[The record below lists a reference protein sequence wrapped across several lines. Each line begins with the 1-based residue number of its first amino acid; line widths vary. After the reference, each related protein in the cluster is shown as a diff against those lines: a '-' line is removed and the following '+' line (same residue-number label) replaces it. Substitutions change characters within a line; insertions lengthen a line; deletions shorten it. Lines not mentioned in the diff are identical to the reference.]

1 MRESS
6 LDNGVRVVTERVPGV
21 RSAAVG
27 VWVRQGSAHEPKELG
42 GVSHFL
48 EHLVFKGTE
57 RRSAREIALSLES
70 LGGSLDA
77 YTTREYTTYQAL
89 VLDDHLG
96 IALDVLADLVLHPR
110 LEADD
115 LELERH
121 VVLEEIAGVEDT
133 PDDLVFD
140 LHGSRFWKGHGY
152 GRPILGT
159 RDTVNSFEV
168 GDLRR
173 VHEERYGGRNILVGC
188 AGNIEHDHIVDSV
201 TALFG
206 DAPAGLPVPDVEV
219 PNGTRVGHDAVPR
232 STTQTHLVLG
242 RATPAYADPIR
253 VVLGLI
259 SGAFGGGMS
268 SRLFQKIREELGLAY
283 AIFSFQTF
291 YSRAGSAG
299 VYVGTRPETAD
310 RTLETILSEY
320 RSLCES
326 SLSQQELDQAKSQ
339 ASGQLMLAMEA
350 TPARL
355 LRAMGFALRG
365 EPYRSLDDSL
375 GRIESV
381 TMEQVTSACKRYF
394 SPEDQYVLSLGP

>member
-1 MRESS
+1 M
-6 LDNGVRVVTERVPGV
+6 
-21 RSAAVG
+21 
-27 VWVRQGSAHEPKELG
+27 
-42 GVSHFL
+42 
-48 EHLVFKGTE
+48 
-57 RRSAREIALSLES
+57 
-70 LGGSLDA
+70 
-77 YTTREYTTYQAL
+77 
-89 VLDDHLG
+89 
-96 IALDVLADLVLHPR
+96 
-110 LEADD
+110 
-115 LELERH
+115 
-121 VVLEEIAGVEDT
+121 
-133 PDDLVFD
+133 
-140 LHGSRFWKGHGY
+140 
-152 GRPILGT
+152 
-159 RDTVNSFEV
+159 
-168 GDLRR
+168 
-173 VHEERYGGRNILVGC
+173 
-188 AGNIEHDHIVDSV
+188 
-201 TALFG
+201 
-206 DAPAGLPVPDVEV
+206 
-219 PNGTRVGHDAVPR
+219 PR
-232 STTQTHLVLG
+232 STTQTHLVLA
-242 RATPAYADPIR
+242 RATPAYGDPIR

-291 YSRAGSAG
+291 YSRAGNAG
-299 VYVGTRPETAD
+299 VYVGTRPETAY

-339 ASGQLMLAMEA
+339 ASGQLMLAMES